1 MGYRIKEAREEAG
14 MTQDELANKS
24 GVSRST
30 INGLETGR
38 AAVTT
43 NVTLL
48 KIAKAL
54 DKKIADIFFDDEV

>member
-24 GVSRST
+24 GVSRSI

-38 AAVTT
+38 ATVTT

>member
-24 GVSRST
+24 GVSRSI

-38 AAVTT
+38 ATVTT

-54 DKKIADIFFDDEV
+54 DKKISAIFFDDEV

>member
-24 GVSRST
+24 GVSRSI

-38 AAVTT
+38 ATVTT
-43 NVTLL
+43 NITLL

-54 DKKIADIFFDDEV
+54 NKKISDIFFDDEV

>member
-24 GVSRST
+24 GVSRSI

-38 AAVTT
+38 STVTT

-54 DKKIADIFFDDEV
+54 GKKVADIFF

>member
-1 MGYRIKEAREEAG
+1 MGYRIKEAREEQG
-14 MTQDELANKS
+14 MTQDELAIKS
-24 GVSRST
+24 GVSRSI

-38 AAVTT
+38 STVTT

-54 DKKIADIFFDDEV
+54 GKKVADIFFED

>member
-24 GVSRST
+24 GVSRSI

-38 AAVTT
+38 ATVTT
-43 NVTLL
+43 NITLL

-54 DKKIADIFFDDEV
+54 NKKISDIFFDDDV

>member
-1 MGYRIKEAREEAG
+1 MGYKIKEARQDAG
-14 MTQDELANKS
+14 LTQDELANRS
-24 GVSRST
+24 GVSRSI

-38 AAVTT
+38 TTVTT

-54 DKKIADIFFDDEV
+54 NRKIADIFFED

>member
-24 GVSRST
+24 GVSRSI

-38 AAVTT
+38 STVTT

-54 DKKIADIFFDDEV
+54 GKKVADIFFEDWV